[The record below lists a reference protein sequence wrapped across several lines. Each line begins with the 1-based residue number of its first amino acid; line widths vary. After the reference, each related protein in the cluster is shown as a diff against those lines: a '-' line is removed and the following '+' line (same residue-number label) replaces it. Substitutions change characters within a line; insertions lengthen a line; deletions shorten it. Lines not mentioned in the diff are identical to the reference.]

1 MARPSVTLTREG
13 ALAIVTLS
21 QPWRGNPV
29 DAQLVAE
36 LYEVSF
42 DLTLDTSVRVVLLRA
57 EGSHFCRPSDARGR
71 FVGLRELGPDAPDLV
86 HQFDRALARLWLLP
100 VPLLVS
106 VQGHA
111 LGEGCS
117 LVATA
122 DLVLAGESARF
133 GAPTAGIMLPGESG
147 TALRLAQRMGVA
159 RARRFC
165 LLRESISAREAHA
178 CGLVDVLIPDEDLE
192 RTVIAEAHRLA
203 AAPARDYVTVKAQFA
218 RILPGVLEAVMPEGR
233 IDAEAPGGVRDV
245 AEDARDGIKR
255 PKSSS
260 TRR

>member
-1 MARPSVTLTREG
+1 VTLSREG
-13 ALAIVTLS
+13 ALAVVTLS
-21 QPWRGNPV
+21 QADRGNPV

-36 LYEVSF
+36 LYELSF
-42 DLTLDTSVRVVLLRA
+42 ELTLDASVRVVLLRA
-57 EGSHFCRPSDARGR
+57 EGTHFCRPADGRGR
-71 FVGLRELGPDAPDLV
+71 FSGLSELGPDAPDHL

-117 LVATA
+117 LVAVG

-133 GAPTAGIMLPGESG
+133 GAPLAGITLPRESG

-178 CGLVDVLIPDEDLE
+178 SGLVDQLIPDEDLE
-192 RTVIAEAHRLA
+192 RTSLAEARRHA
-203 AAPARDYVTVKAQFA
+203 AAPERDYVTVKAQFA
-218 RILPGVLEAVMPEGR
+218 RMLPGVLEAVMPEGLG
-233 IDAEAPGGVRDV
+233 DAEAPGGSRDDAEV
-245 AEDARDGIKR
+245 ARADSRR
-255 PKSSS
+255 PKPSLP
-260 TRR
+260 TE